1 MLQWRIVKWNS
12 AREAQSAPPVVR
24 GDALGPSARR
34 TALTH
39 LIATLVLTG
48 KPSVAAE
55 RVSTGAGGKPASPVV
70 LLLGDSWSA
79 EYGLRR
85 GKGWVALLEQR
96 LSERPEFKAFT
107 LVNASVSGETT
118 AGGLSRL
125 PALLE
130 KHQPRVLLIALGGN
144 DGLRG
149 LSLENARTQLS
160 TMIDRGKASGA
171 QVLLIGMRLPPNY
184 GGYAKDFEAL
194 FPTLARQKNV
204 PLVPFLMA
212 GIEEDVTRFQA
223 DRIHPNESAQAHMLD
238 QAWPAIEQLLRR
250 STRK

>member
-1 MLQWRIVKWNS
+1 
-12 AREAQSAPPVVR
+12 
-24 GDALGPSARR
+24 LGPSARR
-34 TALTH
+34 IALTQ
-39 LIATLVLTG
+39 LISTLTLTG
-48 KPSVAAE
+48 APSVAAE
-55 RVSTGAGGKPASPVV
+55 RVSIGLEGKPASPVI

-96 LSERPEFKAFT
+96 LSERPEFGAFT
-107 LVNASVSGETT
+107 LVNASISGETT

-160 TMIDRGKASGA
+160 AMIDRGKAAGA

-184 GGYAKDFEAL
+184 GRYAKDFEAL
-194 FPTLARQKNV
+194 FAALARQKNV

-212 GIEEDVTRFQA
+212 GIEEDITKFQA
-223 DRIHPNESAQAHMLD
+223 DRIHPTESAQAHMLD
-238 QAWPAIEQLLRR
+238 QAWPSIEQLLKR
-250 STRK
+250 SSRK